1 MVRENMA
8 DHTSRTPEFWQDID
22 RSVSIR
28 VEDASLQPGSD
39 REALVSSLRDLEETA
54 RRECRRR
61 DTIQILTSGRR
72 LLGDL
77 SPVGISDGPFSHT
90 ME

>member
-1 MVRENMA
+1 MT
-8 DHTSRTPEFWQDID
+8 DHTNKTPEFWRDLD
-22 RSVSIR
+22 RTVSTR
-28 VEDASLQPGSD
+28 VEDALLQPGRN

-77 SPVGISDGPFSHT
+77 SLVGISDGPFSHT